1 MTPPG
6 RPRKA
11 PPNLPSHI
19 DYNMVPKGIYWDRS
33 GRGRWYVL
41 DRHPDGRGFKSK
53 TVAQANARLSDLH
66 IIAEQR
72 LGSATRG
79 SIAYVIDLFE
89 TSLTFSHLAS
99 STQRH
104 YRDYAAVLQ
113 GVSLEER
120 REAWRHGDRQADPRS
135 NSPTRGCYRPRAPGI
150 RTRREARARLSNE
163 GQPLAALPA
172 PSLWMGARARPYTNQ
187 SGCWREASQREARTP
202 DARSRG
208 VPSGPSVCGG
218 MWESRTS
225 GKRGATQ
232 LPLGCHGAS
241 LPGTATWH

>member
-11 PPNLPSHI
+11 PPNLPAHI

-104 YRDYAAVLQ
+104 YRDYAAAIKVYPLKN
-113 GVSLEER
+113 GAKL
-120 REAWRHGDRQADPRS
+120 GDMVIDKL
-135 NSPTRGCYRPRAPGI
+135 TPGAI
-150 RTRREARARLSNE
+150 R
-163 GQPLAALPA
+163 
-172 PSLWMGARARPYTNQ
+172 
-187 SGCWREASQREARTP
+187 
-202 DARSRG
+202 
-208 VPSGPSVCGG
+208 
-218 MWESRTS
+218 
-225 GKRGATQ
+225 
-232 LPLGCHGAS
+232 
-241 LPGTATWH
+241 